1 MLPPDSTATEGVEY
15 AVGSSSRA
23 ATAAAPAGSTII
35 FARSTSA
42 SSARDMDSSETVT
55 MSSTYSRTAA
65 KVISP
70 GRPTAMP
77 SAMVFMDSR
86 RTGAPDSSDAG

>member
-1 MLPPDSTATEGVEY
+1 
-15 AVGSSSRA
+15 
-23 ATAAAPAGSTII
+23 
-35 FARSTSA
+35 
-42 SSARDMDSSETVT
+42 MDSSETVT

-77 SAMVFMDSR
+77 SAIVFIDSR
-86 RTGAPDSSDAG
+86 WTGAPDSSDAG